1 MQSIRDLRRR
11 IRSVSSTRQITRAM
25 EMVSA
30 AKLRRAQIRL
40 TQARPY
46 AGKAEEIMKN
56 LAGAAADVSHPLL
69 EVRPVKKTTLAVFTS
84 DRGLCGSFNSNIV
97 RRAETFLKDYN
108 LDHCEL
114 VLVGKKAFDFYKR
127 RRWRVRK
134 TMADFGGNLQMA
146 KARVLANDLMKAYE
160 NKETDQIF
168 LLYTR
173 FVSTTTYRVTLTP
186 FLPLVPEK
194 KEGITGDYI
203 FEPSPAEI
211 FEQLIPRFCL
221 TRIVLALAESFAS
234 EHGSRMISMGAATK
248 NAGEMIDHLTL
259 VRNKARQAGITK
271 ELLEIVGGAEALQ

>member
-1 MQSIRDLRRR
+1 MPSIQDLRRR
-11 IRSVSSTRQITRAM
+11 IRSVSSTQQITRAM

-46 AGKAEEIMKN
+46 AEKAEEILKN
-56 LAGAAADVSHPLL
+56 LSGAAAGVSHPLL
-69 EVRPVKKTTLAVFTS
+69 EVRPVRKTTLAVFTS
-84 DRGLCGSFNSNIV
+84 DRGLCGSFNSNII

-108 LDHCEL
+108 FDNCEL
-114 VLVGKKAFDFYKR
+114 VLVGKKGFDYYKR
-127 RRWRVRK
+127 RKWTIRK
-134 TMADFGGNLQMA
+134 TFADFGGNLQLA
-146 KARVLANDLMKAYE
+146 KARVLANDLMCAYE
-160 NKETDQIF
+160 NKETDQVF
-168 LLYTR
+168 LLYTH
-173 FVSTTTYRVTLTP
+173 FVSTTTYRVTLSL

-234 EHGSRMISMGAATK
+234 ENGSRMISMGAATK
-248 NAGEMIDHLTL
+248 NAGEMIENLTL
-259 VRNKARQAGITK
+259 VRNKVRQAGITK
-271 ELLEIVGGAEALQ
+271 EILEIVSGAEALQ